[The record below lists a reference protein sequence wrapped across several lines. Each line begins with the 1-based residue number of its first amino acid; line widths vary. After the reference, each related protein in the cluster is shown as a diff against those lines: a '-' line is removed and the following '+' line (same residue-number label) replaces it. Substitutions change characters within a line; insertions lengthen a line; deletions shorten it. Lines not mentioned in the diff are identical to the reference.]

1 MSLAALA
8 VPLTTDPGAVK
19 QCFRGLAAGLRR
31 VLIGWVH
38 GDPTNRPH
46 ARLLKLGGH
55 ESEFTTTAGEIVIS
69 SRLASSSR
77 TVASRPLTCCRIACS
92 RDWGRQHLAEH
103 SPYLDLVR

>member
-19 QCFRGLAAGLRR
+19 QCFRGLASGLRG
-31 VLIGWVH
+31 VLVCRVH

-55 ESEFTTTAGEIVIS
+55 ESEFTTWRTE
-69 SRLASSSR
+69 RLS
-77 TVASRPLTCCRIACS
+77 L
-92 RDWGRQHLAEH
+92 
-103 SPYLDLVR
+103 